1 MKDNSNYEIIENDAE
16 LEKLCTDSVELI
28 NYARNII
35 VKHVNIV
42 QIMTYYSLGRWI
54 VETQQMGEKRAKYG
68 SKVIKTLSENLQ
80 KEFGKGFSE
89 DTLKN
94 ARKFYLTYKERI
106 SETVFSL
113 FAIEK
118 SETVFSFFEK
128 EPPFIVSWSHY
139 LQLMRIENEAERSF
153 YEIETAKTGW
163 GVRTLQRQYN
173 SSLYERLALS
183 RDKEGVLRLASEGNV
198 ITKPEDIIKQPTVL
212 EFLGMEEKAKYSET
226 DLETAL
232 INKLQKFLLELGKGY
247 LFEARQKR
255 FTYDEDNFYV
265 DLVFYNRLLR
275 CYVLI
280 DLKVDKLTHQDI
292 GQALLNDGVINNEQL
307 QSLIIGY
314 QSENELYDADMSA
327 ETKDIV
333 DHLVENFFVIAER
346 PLSPGELSFL
356 HLLFNDLVRFIGD
369 DFSPVRPELCKEYPT
384 NYCIRQQING
394 KFSIRTY
401 IDMPESTCIAFA
413 SRYVN
418 EDFHSFDEYVQS
430 SLEDFLNLHNGLFN
444 VNMSNEQGLEL
455 QLDVPNVVT
464 DELVTFEHE
473 AYMLPIVYSF
483 GTIHFI
489 FELIHNEL

>member
-1 MKDNSNYEIIENDAE
+1 MNWKKLFAMHILERGYDYYLENLVENIDISEDIIRADMIGSDDYEVEISINNGEVTDLYCSCPYALDGRNCKHMAAVLYEWSEGEEEEETSNEVNTDLFQPVYTINSYKKKVAAVEEFVSGATDAE

-28 NYARNII
+28 NYARNI
-35 VKHVNIV
+35 VAKHVNIV

-292 GQALLNDGVINNEQL
+292 GQMQMYVNYYDRYEKLEDENPT
-307 QSLIIGY
+307 IGI
-314 QSENELYDADMSA
+314 L
-327 ETKDIV
+327 
-333 DHLVENFFVIAER
+333 
-346 PLSPGELSFL
+346 
-356 HLLFNDLVRFIGD
+356 
-369 DFSPVRPELCKEYPT
+369 LCKEKNDALVEITLPKDANIYASEYKLYLPDKKLL
-384 NYCIRQQING
+384 QQKLKEWI
-394 KFSIRTY
+394 
-401 IDMPESTCIAFA
+401 E
-413 SRYVN
+413 
-418 EDFHSFDEYVQS
+418 EE
-430 SLEDFLNLHNGLFN
+430 E
-444 VNMSNEQGLEL
+444 E
-455 QLDVPNVVT
+455 
-464 DELVTFEHE
+464 
-473 AYMLPIVYSF
+473 
-483 GTIHFI
+483 
-489 FELIHNEL
+489 